1 MCYHF
6 HFWGMSYLT
15 QYVDHT
21 TIGEYLI
28 RLQYLVQG
36 SHTLDCN
43 ILTQNV
49 LSNVYEPLAKYCT
62 L

>member
-21 TIGEYLI
+21 TIGGISLECII
-28 RLQYLVQG
+28 RPRYANVRVQYLVQG
-36 SHTLDCN
+36 SHTLEQHLNAECA
-43 ILTQNV
+43 L
-49 LSNVYEPLAKYCT
+49 
-62 L
+62 